1 LQYGEGGARGAKVK
15 AVLFQAYDRHLEQ
28 LTEAA
33 RLVCRAFEAAGI
45 NYRVIGGLAVLFH
58 VRTRDPEAARLTRDV
73 DLAIDRDDLSRINQ
87 AVQSIGLEYRHA
99 AGVDMLV
106 DAKQPNARK
115 AVHLVFVRE
124 KVRREYLEP
133 VPGFSEPT
141 VSEEGFLLAPVAD
154 LVRMKLTSFR
164 SRDKTHIID
173 LDSVGL
179 ITPEIERALPEAL
192 RDRLEQ
198 VRKEERQSTGA
209 E

>member
-1 LQYGEGGARGAKVK
+1 
-15 AVLFQAYDRHLEQ
+15 VLFQAYDRHLEQ

-33 RLVCRAFEAAGI
+33 RLVCRALEAAGI

-124 KVRREYLEP
+124 KVRLEYLEP

-141 VSEEGFLLAPVAD
+141 VNEEGFLLAPVAD

-164 SRDKTHIID
+164 QRDKAHIID

-179 ITPEIERALPEAL
+179 ITPEIEQALPEAL

>member
-1 LQYGEGGARGAKVK
+1 
-15 AVLFQAYDRHLEQ
+15 VLFQAYDRHLEQ

-45 NYRVIGGLAVLFH
+45 NYRVIGGLAVLYH
-58 VRTRDPEAARLTRDV
+58 VRSRDPEAARLTRDV
-73 DLAIDRDDLSRINQ
+73 DVAIDRDDLTRIVQ

-106 DAKQPNARK
+106 DAKHPKARS
-115 AVHLVFVRE
+115 AVHLIFIRE
-124 KVRREYLEP
+124 KVRQEYLDE

-141 VSEEGFLLAPVAD
+141 VNEEGFLLAPVAD

-164 SRDKTHIID
+164 SRDRAHIID

-179 ITPEIERALPEAL
+179 ITPEIEKSLPGAL